1 MRFRERSGELVSA
14 PREWCEHYLELPDLG
29 DAWDQARVSVNG
41 TALAVQARR
50 LDGRRRV
57 VAEWPRSPAGR
68 YRIAV
73 AQGDMRGESTV
84 EVPPAKLGEGEFENL
99 LADLQAELPQSIALN
114 LRRDGVPLAG
124 LEQAQLREQS
134 WANELEL
141 LRRAID
147 GAQGRPGLPILL
159 CRIARDPH
167 RALIGIGRNVQTVR
181 ARQPSVTAL
190 RQALVKGAPLDD
202 DNQPLRIEDR
212 RVVPSHDVIEN
223 RLLKAVVDQVRARL
237 RRLRSVGGRLPEAAR
252 QEIAALEGRLDPA
265 VANAGFLRE
274 VAALRRPPARPS
286 MVLMRDP
293 RYRVV
298 HELWSELNR
307 QLLVTF
313 DHPAL
318 AAPINDVP
326 GLYQA
331 WVTLVAVD
339 AVVTAGSHAGY
350 QVVEHR
356 LARRRGPTVYVEVLR
371 DGAPVVRLRHPV
383 TGAEAVLTP
392 ERRFPPDGKRYRSR
406 SLTQIP
412 DLLLEVHGPG
422 RPPRLVVLDPKYKLD
437 GELGEESLAT
447 PKKLDLDKMHAYR
460 DAIIDS
466 GSGKRV
472 VEYAAIVYPGPTKR
486 YDGMAALQGR
496 PKQKSALQGQLE
508 TIFSDALSTVLP

>member
-1 MRFRERSGELVSA
+1 MRFRERSGELVPA

-68 YRIAV
+68 YLVAV
-73 AQGDMRGESTV
+73 VHGDTRDESTV
-84 EVPPAKLGEGEFENL
+84 EVPPAKLGEEEFETL
-99 LADLQAELPQSIALN
+99 LADLQTGLPQSIALN
-114 LRRDGVPLAG
+114 LRREGVPLAG
-124 LEQAQLREQS
+124 LKQAQLREHS

-147 GAQGRPGLPILL
+147 GAQGRPGLPDLL
-159 CRIARDPH
+159 RRVARDPH
-167 RALIGIGRNVQTVR
+167 RALIGIGRAVQTER
-181 ARQPSVTAL
+181 ARRPSVSAL

-212 RVVPSHDVIEN
+212 RVVRSQDVIEN
-223 RLLKAVVDQVRARL
+223 QLLKAVVDQVRARL

-252 QEIAALEGRLDPA
+252 QEIAALEVRLDPA
-265 VANAGFLRE
+265 VANAAFLRE

-286 MVLMRDP
+286 MVLIRDP

-318 AAPINDVP
+318 TAPLDDVP

-339 AVVTAGSHAGY
+339 AVLTAGSHAGY

-383 TGAEAVLTP
+383 TGAEAMLTP

-412 DLLLEVHGPG
+412 DLVLEVHGPG
-422 RPPRLVVLDPKYKLD
+422 RPPRQPVLDPKYKLD
-437 GELGEESLAT
+437 GEVGEEFLAT
-447 PKKLDLDKMHAYR
+447 PKKIDLDKMHAYR
-460 DAIIDS
+460 DAIVDT
-466 GSGKRV
+466 GSGERV
-472 VEYAAIVYPGPTKR
+472 VQYAAIIYPGPTKR
-486 YDGMAALQGR
+486 YDGIAALQGR
-496 PKQKSALQGQLE
+496 PKQKSGLREKLE
-508 TIFSDALSTVLP
+508 AIFTDALSMVFP